1 MSCFFNSSD
10 TQGLQGVIN
19 TAQSITWERR
29 KITGQTLSRGG
40 RTRISSI
47 ASAVP
52 WNFTVKPRPRMK
64 YSQTRE
70 LLESLDSIDLTTP
83 TTINIGSNN
92 TNLSYIT
99 EYQGEWSDSQ
109 LAQMTFTSHSGLN
122 FTLDVSS
129 VTAKNVGD
137 VVFRKGDFIQPG
149 APVGDSYRYPY
160 TVTNTVTWSS
170 GGTIVV
176 PVNRPFIT
184 DANGDPTNRPL
195 SIGSDVTWSVVM
207 TSKPSYRIS
216 GYDILDFTDDF
227 RFIEVIA

>member
-1 MSCFFNSSD
+1 MSCFYNASD

-29 KITGQTLSRGG
+29 KITGQTTSRGG

-52 WNFTVKPRPRMK
+52 WNFIVKPRPRMK

-70 LLESLDSIDLTTP
+70 LLESLDTIDLSIP
-83 TTINIGSNN
+83 TTINIGSTN

-99 EYQGEWSDSQ
+99 EYQGVWTPAQ

-122 FTLDVSS
+122 FTLDVSG
-129 VTAKNVGD
+129 VAGKNVGD
-137 VVFRKGDFIQPG
+137 VVFRKGDFIQPS

-160 TVTNTVTWSS
+160 TVTSTVTWSS
-170 GGTIVV
+170 GGPITV
-176 PVNRPFIT
+176 PVNRPFIP
-184 DANGDPTNRPL
+184 DAEGNPIGRALT
-195 SIGSDVTWSVVM
+195 IGSDVTWSVVM
-207 TSKPSYRIS
+207 VSKPSYRIS

-227 RFIEVIA
+227 RFVEVIA

>member
-1 MSCFFNSSD
+1 MSCFYNAND

-29 KITGQTLSRGG
+29 KITGHTMSRGG

-52 WNFTVKPRPRMK
+52 WNFTVKARPRMK

-70 LLESLDSIDLTTP
+70 LIESLDTLDLSIP

-99 EYQGEWSDSQ
+99 EYQGVWTPAQ
-109 LAQMTFTSHSGLN
+109 LDQITFTSQSGLN
-122 FTLDVSS
+122 FTLDVSG
-129 VTAKNVGD
+129 VANKNVGD

-149 APVGDSYRYPY
+149 APIGDSYRYPY
-160 TVTNTVTWSS
+160 TVTDTVTWSS
-170 GGTIVV
+170 GGTITV

-184 DANGDPTNRPL
+184 DAQGDPTGRSL
-195 SIGSDVTWSVVM
+195 TFGSDVTWSVVM
-207 TSKPSYRIS
+207 VSKPSYRIS

-227 RFIEVIA
+227 RFVEVIV

>member
-1 MSCFFNSSD
+1 
-10 TQGLQGVIN
+10 
-19 TAQSITWERR
+19 
-29 KITGQTLSRGG
+29 
-40 RTRISSI
+40 
-47 ASAVP
+47 
-52 WNFTVKPRPRMK
+52 MK

-83 TTINIGSNN
+83 TTINIGSTN

-99 EYQGEWSDSQ
+99 QYQGEWSDSQ
-109 LAQMTFTSHSGLN
+109 LNQMTFSSQSGLN

-129 VTAKNVGD
+129 VSGKNVGD

-160 TVTNTVTWSS
+160 TVTDTVTWSA

-184 DANGDPTNRPL
+184 DANGNPTNQSL

-227 RFIEVIA
+227 RFIEVIQ

>member
-1 MSCFFNSSD
+1 MSCFYNAND

-29 KITGQTLSRGG
+29 KITGQTMSRSG

-70 LLESLDSIDLTTP
+70 LLESLDTLDLSIP
-83 TTINIGSNN
+83 TTINIGANN

-99 EYQGEWSDSQ
+99 EYQGVWTPAQ
-109 LAQMTFTSHSGLN
+109 LDQITFTSPSGLN
-122 FTLDVSS
+122 FTLDVSG
-129 VTAKNVGD
+129 VPNKTFGD

-149 APVGDSYRYPY
+149 APITGSYRYPY
-160 TVTNTVTWSS
+160 TVTDTVTWSS
-170 GGTIVV
+170 GGTITV
-176 PVNRPFIT
+176 PVNRPFIP
-184 DANGDPTNRPL
+184 DAQGNPTGRSL
-195 SIGSDVTWSVVM
+195 TFGSDVTWSVVM
-207 TSKPSYRIS
+207 VSKPSYRIS

-227 RFIEVIA
+227 RFVEVIV

>member
-1 MSCFFNSSD
+1 MSCFYNPSD
-10 TQGLQGVIN
+10 YQGLQGVIN

-29 KITGQTLSRGG
+29 KVTGQTQSRGG

-70 LLESLDSIDLTTP
+70 LIESLDTIDLTTP
-83 TTINIGSNN
+83 TTINIGSTN

-99 EYQGEWSDSQ
+99 QYQGVWTPSQ
-109 LAQMTFTSHSGLN
+109 LSQITFSSHSGLE

-129 VTAKNVGD
+129 VTGKNVGD

-149 APVGDSYRYPY
+149 APVNDSYRYPY
-160 TVTNTVTWSS
+160 TVTSTVVWNS
-170 GGTIVV
+170 GTTIDV

-184 DANGDPTNRPL
+184 DPDGNPTGQSL
-195 SIGSDVTWSVVM
+195 SIGSDVTWSVVLV
-207 TSKPSYRIS
+207 SKPAYRIS

-227 RFIEVIA
+227 RFIEVIE